1 MIKLIATDIDGTLLK
16 YDFTCPAGLTDCLK
30 KLEEEGIKVVPVT
43 GRMHR
48 AAIKIYN
55 LLNLCWTRLPNM
67 VLQLFYEQHL
77 YTPTLF
83 HL

>member
-55 LLNLCWTRLPNM
+55 LFKEERSTFPPFLTI
-67 VLQLFYEQHL
+67 
-77 YTPTLF
+77 
-83 HL
+83 